1 MTNVEKDIF
10 LMKLI
15 NRNDIIADKDG
26 DVYRK
31 KSYGYAKN
39 RQFK

>member
-31 KSYGYAKN
+31 KVMVMQKSAV
-39 RQFK
+39 